1 MSGLRRVGSEEI
13 LRVDEGQWLSIRV
26 DGAEGQIVG
35 GGGPSDTESMAVPE
49 TDLARIRRFCEKQVP
64 RELRD
69 QVRVEHRVRGRTV
82 TIAEHRPPWDPAL
95 GPEWTDTP
103 QARMKYDEQTKG
115 WTLYWFDRNSRA
127 HLYDLLEPDQPIE
140 RLLAEYDDDPT
151 CIFKG

>member
-1 MSGLRRVGSEEI
+1 
-13 LRVDEGQWLSIRV
+13 
-26 DGAEGQIVG
+26 
-35 GGGPSDTESMAVPE
+35 MAVPE

-64 RELRD
+64 PEMWD

-82 TIAEHRPPWDPAL
+82 TIVEHRPPWNPAL
-95 GPEWTDTP
+95 GTEWTDTP
-103 QARMKYDEQTKG
+103 QARMKYDDQTKG

-127 HLYDLLEPDQPIE
+127 HAYDLLEPDQPIE